1 MAHDLLDR
9 LRKRLEDLNRSERK
23 VACVILDDPAAAT
36 SLSIAIL
43 AQAASV
49 SEPTVNRFCRNF
61 GAKGYP
67 DFKIKLAQSLA
78 GGTPYVTRAVEPGDN
93 ASQYTNKIFGAT
105 IAALDEARRDIN
117 MDAVERMV
125 DYLTQAKQIHFFG
138 LGASG
143 AVAQDAQHKFFRF
156 NLPVMAY
163 VDVLM
168 QRMVAASCHTGDVV
182 VVISYTGRTRELVDI
197 ARVARESGAV
207 VLGITA
213 PHSPLT
219 YECSAV
225 LEVATPEDTDHYMPM
240 TSRMIQLAMVDTLA
254 TGVTLRRGEAFLPH
268 LKKIKDSLRD
278 TRFPVDNTRGGK
290 KPPT

>member
-9 LRKRLEDLNRSERK
+9 LRQRLEELNRSERK
-23 VACVILDDPAAAT
+23 VANVILADPSAAT
-36 SLSIAIL
+36 SLSIASL

-49 SEPTVNRFCRNF
+49 SEPTVNRFCRSF
-61 GAKGYP
+61 SAKGFP

-78 GGTPYVTRAVEPGDN
+78 GGTPYVTRAVEPNDD
-93 ASQYTNKIFGAT
+93 ASQYTQKIFGAT
-105 IAALDEARRDIN
+105 IAALDEARR
-117 MDAVERMV
+117 AVDTHAIERMV
-125 DYLTQAKQIHFFG
+125 DYLIQAKQIHFFG

-163 VDVLM
+163 VDVLV
-168 QRMVAASCHTGDVV
+168 QRMVAAACHTGDVV

-197 ARVARESGAV
+197 ARLARESGAV

-213 PHSPLT
+213 PGSPLAF
-219 YECSAV
+219 ECTAT
-225 LEVATPEDTDHYMPM
+225 LDVATPEDTDHYMPM
-240 TSRMIQLAMVDTLA
+240 TSRMIQLTLIDALA
-254 TGVTLRRGEAFLPH
+254 TGVTLRRGEDFLPH

-278 TRFPVDNTRGGK
+278 TRFPAEK
-290 KPPT
+290 KSEKS

>member
-9 LRKRLEDLNRSERK
+9 LRERLEELNRSERK
-23 VACVILDDPAAAT
+23 VANVILEDPTVAT
-36 SLSIAIL
+36 SLSIASL

-78 GGTPYVTRAVEPGDN
+78 GGTPYVTRAVEPGDT
-93 ASQYTNKIFGAT
+93 ATQYTQKIFGAT
-105 IAALDEARRDIN
+105 IAALDEAQREIDMAAI
-117 MDAVERMV
+117 ERMV
-125 DYLTQAKQIHFFG
+125 DYLTQAKQIHIFG

-163 VDVLM
+163 IDVLM
-168 QRMVAASCHTGDVV
+168 QRMVAAACHTGDVV
-182 VVISYTGRTRELVDI
+182 VIISYTGRTRELVDI
-197 ARVARESGAV
+197 ARLARDAGAV

-213 PHSPLT
+213 PNSPLAH
-219 YECSAV
+219 ECTAT

-240 TSRMIQLAMVDTLA
+240 TSRVIQLTLIDALA
-254 TGVTLRRGEAFLPH
+254 TGVTLRRGEDFLPH

-278 TRFPVDNTRGGK
+278 TRFPVEKPGK
-290 KPPT
+290 

>member
-9 LRKRLEDLNRSERK
+9 LRERLEELNRSERK
-23 VACVILDDPAAAT
+23 VANVILEDPTVAT
-36 SLSIAIL
+36 SLSIASL

-78 GGTPYVTRAVEPGDN
+78 GGTPYVTRAVEPGDS
-93 ASQYTNKIFGAT
+93 ATQYTHKIFGAT
-105 IAALDEARRDIN
+105 IAALDEAQRDID
-117 MDAVERMV
+117 MGAVERMV
-125 DYLTQAKQIHFFG
+125 DYLTQAKQIHIFG

-163 VDVLM
+163 IDVLM
-168 QRMVAASCHTGDVV
+168 QRMVAAACHTGDVV
-182 VVISYTGRTRELVDI
+182 VIISYTGRTRELVDI
-197 ARVARESGAV
+197 ARLARDAGAV

-213 PHSPLT
+213 PNSPLAN
-219 YECSAV
+219 ECTST
-225 LEVATPEDTDHYMPM
+225 LDVATPEDTDHYMPM
-240 TSRMIQLAMVDTLA
+240 TSRVIQLTLIDALA
-254 TGVTLRRGEAFLPH
+254 TGVTLRRGEDFLPH

-278 TRFPVDNTRGGK
+278 TRFPVEKPGK
-290 KPPT
+290 

>member
-9 LRKRLEDLNRSERK
+9 LRERLNDLNRSEHK
-23 VACVILDDPAAAT
+23 VANVILNDPAAAT
-36 SLSIAIL
+36 SLSIASL
-43 AQAASV
+43 AQGAGV

-93 ASQYTNKIFGAT
+93 ATQYTPKIFGAT
-105 IAALDEARRDIN
+105 IAALKDAERQVDMA
-117 MDAVERMV
+117 AVERMV
-125 DYLTQAKQIHFFG
+125 DYLTQAKHIHFFG

-163 VDVLM
+163 IDVLM
-168 QRMVAASCHTGDVV
+168 QRMVAAACHTGDVV
-182 VVISYTGRTRELVDI
+182 VIISYTGRTRELVDI
-197 ARVARESGAV
+197 AQIARAAGAV

-213 PHSPLT
+213 PDSPLAR
-219 YECSAV
+219 ECTAT
-225 LEVATPEDTDHYMPM
+225 LDVATPEDTDHYMPM
-240 TSRMIQLAMVDTLA
+240 TSRVIQLTLIDALA
-254 TGVTLRRGEAFLPH
+254 TGVTLRRGEDFLPH
-268 LKKIKDSLRD
+268 LKKIKESLRD
-278 TRFPVDNTRGGK
+278 TRFPLE
-290 KPPT
+290 

>member
-9 LRKRLEDLNRSERK
+9 IRQRLEDLNRSERK
-23 VACVILDDPAAAT
+23 VANVIIDDPAAAT
-36 SLSIAIL
+36 SLSIASL

-78 GGTPYVTRAVEPGDN
+78 GGTPYVTRAVEPGDS
-93 ASQYTNKIFGAT
+93 ATQYTQKIFGAT
-105 IAALDEARRDIN
+105 IAALDEAQREVD
-117 MDAVERMV
+117 MGAVERMV

-156 NLPVMAY
+156 NLPVM
-163 VDVLM
+163 VHIDVLM
-168 QRMVAASCHTGDVV
+168 QRMIAAACHTGDVV
-182 VVISYTGRTRELVDI
+182 VIISYTGRTRELVDI
-197 ARVARESGAV
+197 ARVAREAGAV

-213 PHSPLT
+213 PDSPLAL
-219 YECSAV
+219 ECTAT

-240 TSRMIQLAMVDTLA
+240 TSRVIQLTLIDALA
-254 TGVTLRRGEAFLPH
+254 TGVTLRRGEDFLPH
-268 LKKIKDSLRD
+268 LKKIKDSLRE
-278 TRFPVDNTRGGK
+278 TRFPVPKNT
-290 KPPT
+290 

>member
-9 LRKRLEDLNRSERK
+9 LRERLEELNRSERK
-23 VACVILDDPAAAT
+23 VANVILEDPTVAT
-36 SLSIAIL
+36 SLSIASL

-78 GGTPYVTRAVEPGDN
+78 GGTPYVTRAVEPGDT
-93 ASQYTNKIFGAT
+93 ATQYTHKIFGAT
-105 IAALDEARRDIN
+105 IAALDEAQREIDMAAI
-117 MDAVERMV
+117 ERMV
-125 DYLTQAKQIHFFG
+125 DYLTQAKQIHIFG

-163 VDVLM
+163 IDVLM
-168 QRMVAASCHTGDVV
+168 QRMVAAACHTGDVV
-182 VVISYTGRTRELVDI
+182 VIISYTGRTRELVDI
-197 ARVARESGAV
+197 ARLARDAGAV

-213 PHSPLT
+213 PNSPLAH
-219 YECSAV
+219 ECTAT

-240 TSRMIQLAMVDTLA
+240 TSRVIQLTLIDALA
-254 TGVTLRRGEAFLPH
+254 TGVTLRRGEDFLPH

-278 TRFPVDNTRGGK
+278 TRFPVEKPGK
-290 KPPT
+290 

>member
-9 LRKRLEDLNRSERK
+9 LRQRLEELNRSERK
-23 VACVILDDPAAAT
+23 VASVILDDPAAAT
-36 SLSIAIL
+36 SMSIATL
-43 AQAASV
+43 AQSAGV

-93 ASQYTNKIFGAT
+93 ASQYTQKIFGAT
-105 IAALDEARRDIN
+105 IAALDEARREVD
-117 MDAVERMV
+117 MEAVERMV
-125 DYLTQAKQIHFFG
+125 DYLIQAKQIHFFG

-168 QRMVAASCHTGDVV
+168 QRMVAAACHTGDVV

-213 PHSPLT
+213 PDSPLMH
-219 YECSAV
+219 ECTATLDVS
-225 LEVATPEDTDHYMPM
+225 TPEDTDQYMPM
-240 TSRMIQLAMVDTLA
+240 TSRMIQLTLIDVLA
-254 TGVTLRRGEAFLPH
+254 TGVTLRRGEDFLPH
-268 LKKIKDSLRD
+268 LKKIKDSLRE
-278 TRFPVDNTRGGK
+278 TRFPLS
-290 KPPT
+290 KPNA

>member
-9 LRKRLEDLNRSERK
+9 IRQRLEDLNRSERK
-23 VACVILDDPAAAT
+23 VANVIIDDPAAAT
-36 SLSIAIL
+36 SLSIASL

-78 GGTPYVTRAVEPGDN
+78 GGTPYVTRAVEPGDS
-93 ASQYTNKIFGAT
+93 ATQYTQKIFGAT
-105 IAALDEARRDIN
+105 IAALDEAQREVD
-117 MDAVERMV
+117 MGAVERMV

-156 NLPVMAY
+156 NLPVM
-163 VDVLM
+163 VHIDVLM
-168 QRMVAASCHTGDVV
+168 QRMIAAACHTGDVV
-182 VVISYTGRTRELVDI
+182 VIISYTGRTRELVDI
-197 ARVARESGAV
+197 ARVAREAGAV

-213 PHSPLT
+213 PDSPLAL
-219 YECSAV
+219 ECTAT

-240 TSRMIQLAMVDTLA
+240 TSRVIQLTLIDALA
-254 TGVTLRRGEAFLPH
+254 TGVTLRRGEDFLPH
-268 LKKIKDSLRD
+268 LKKIKDSLRE
-278 TRFPVDNTRGGK
+278 TRFPVPK
-290 KPPT
+290 SS

>member
-9 LRKRLEDLNRSERK
+9 LRERLDELNRSERK
-23 VACVILDDPAAAT
+23 VANVILEDPTVAT
-36 SLSIAIL
+36 SLSIASL

-78 GGTPYVTRAVEPGDN
+78 GGTPYVTRAVEPSDS
-93 ASQYTNKIFGAT
+93 ATQYTQKIFGAT
-105 IAALDEARRDIN
+105 IAALDEAQREVDMASI
-117 MDAVERMV
+117 ERMV

-156 NLPVMAY
+156 NIPVMAY

-168 QRMVAASCHTGDVV
+168 QRMVAAACHTGDVV
-182 VVISYTGRTRELVDI
+182 VVISYTGRTRELVHI
-197 ARVARESGAV
+197 ARDAREAGAV

-213 PHSPLT
+213 PDSPLSQ
-219 YECSAV
+219 ECTAT
-225 LEVATPEDTDHYMPM
+225 LEVTTPEDTDHYMPM
-240 TSRMIQLAMVDTLA
+240 TSRVIQLTLIDALA
-254 TGVTLRRGEAFLPH
+254 TGVTLRRGEDFLPH

-278 TRFPVDNTRGGK
+278 TRFPAD
-290 KPPT
+290 KPNQ

>member
-9 LRKRLEDLNRSERK
+9 LRERLEELNRSERK
-23 VACVILDDPAAAT
+23 VANVILEDPAVAT
-36 SLSIAIL
+36 SLSIASL

-78 GGTPYVTRAVEPGDN
+78 GGTPYVTRAVEPGDT
-93 ASQYTNKIFGAT
+93 ATQYTQKIFGAT
-105 IAALDEARRDIN
+105 IAALDEAQREVD
-117 MDAVERMV
+117 MAAVERMV

-168 QRMVAASCHTGDVV
+168 QRMVAAACHTGDVV
-182 VVISYTGRTRELVDI
+182 VIISYTGRTRELVDI
-197 ARVARESGAV
+197 ARVAREAGAV

-213 PHSPLT
+213 PNSPLSL
-219 YECSAV
+219 ECTST

-240 TSRMIQLAMVDTLA
+240 TSRMIQLTLIDALA
-254 TGVTLRRGEAFLPH
+254 TGVTLRRGEDFLPH

-278 TRFPVDNTRGGK
+278 TRFPVEKAGK
-290 KPPT
+290 

>member
-9 LRKRLEDLNRSERK
+9 LRQRLEELNRSERK
-23 VACVILDDPAAAT
+23 VANVILADPGAAT
-36 SLSIAIL
+36 SLSIASL

-49 SEPTVNRFCRNF
+49 SEPTVNRFCRSF
-61 GAKGYP
+61 SAKGFP

-78 GGTPYVTRAVEPGDN
+78 GGTPYVTRAVEPNDD
-93 ASQYTNKIFGAT
+93 ASQYTQKIFGAT
-105 IAALDEARRDIN
+105 IAALDDARRTVDA
-117 MDAVERMV
+117 DAVERMV
-125 DYLTQAKQIHFFG
+125 DYLIQAKQIHFFG

-163 VDVLM
+163 VDVLV
-168 QRMVAASCHTGDVV
+168 QRMVAAACHTGDVV

-197 ARVARESGAV
+197 ARLARESGAV

-213 PHSPLT
+213 PDSPLAF
-219 YECSAV
+219 ECTAT
-225 LEVATPEDTDHYMPM
+225 LDVATPEDTDHYMPM
-240 TSRMIQLAMVDTLA
+240 TSRMIQLTLIDALA
-254 TGVTLRRGEAFLPH
+254 TGVTLRRGEDFLPH

-278 TRFPVDNTRGGK
+278 TRFPAEK
-290 KPPT
+290 KSETS